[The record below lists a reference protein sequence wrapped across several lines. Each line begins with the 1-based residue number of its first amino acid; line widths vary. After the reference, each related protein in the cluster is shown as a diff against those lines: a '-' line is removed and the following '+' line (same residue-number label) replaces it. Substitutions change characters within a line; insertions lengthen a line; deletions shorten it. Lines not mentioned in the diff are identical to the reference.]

1 MHGYQNSDPN
11 SKAGGVELRL
21 GFLNIPLAKAIRE
34 TWRQGY
40 RWSDLFADLGSGLT
54 ICIIAIPMTMA
65 VAIACGIQPVHGL
78 YGAIIAGPLIG
89 LLGGSRLSV
98 SGPVAELAVLIYPVV
113 YQFGFGGVMLATW
126 MAGIMLLIMGLGKLG
141 RVIEFIPYPVT
152 TGFIAGTGVVICV
165 LQIKDFFGL
174 TLLTQPKYFLDR
186 LCGLVEAFPSIKLG
200 DTTVGI
206 VTLGVMM
213 IWPRFKLPVPG
224 HLIAMIVGSAI
235 GVGLPLLKPEWG
247 VATIGSQYGGIPQA
261 LPELLSFSHPLDLD
275 TIRILFGSAFAIA
288 MLCSI
293 KALLCAVVLDGMTGT
308 KHDPNAELVAHGIGN
323 LVLPFLGGL
332 TSTSALSRS
341 VANLRVGARSPIS
354 AVVHGISILLVVL
367 AFAPIFSYL
376 PMAALSALLLIAAWN
391 IFDLKH
397 CLQIVR
403 VGTRS
408 DVAVLLICFGL
419 TVLVDMVIA
428 VGVGMVLAALL
439 FMKQM
444 ANMTGGRWLLEASNA
459 DMHKHL
465 PEDVMVYEI
474 SGPLFFGATEKAMS
488 TLREHSSGLRVVIL
502 QMRGV
507 PTLDI
512 SGVVALKS
520 ALESLQNKRI
530 FVILSGVQPQPR
542 EVLLKAGLEEKPN
555 RLAMCEDMEESLDL
569 ARRKRPLGSDL

>member
-1 MHGYQNSDPN
+1 M
-11 SKAGGVELRL
+11 R
-21 GFLNIPLAKAIRE
+21 FRFFNIPLAKAIRD
-34 TWRQGY
+34 TWKQGY
-40 RWSDLFADLGSGLT
+40 RFPDFFADISAGLT
-54 ICIIAIPMTMA
+54 ICVIAIPMTMA
-65 VAIACGIQPVHGL
+65 VAIACGVQPVHGL

-89 LLGGSRLSV
+89 LLGGSRLSI

-113 YQFGFGGVMLATW
+113 YQFGFGGVMLVTW
-126 MAGIMLLIMGLGKLG
+126 MAGLILLIMGLAKLG

-152 TGFIAGTGVVICV
+152 TGFIAGTGVVICA

-174 TLLTQPKYFLDR
+174 SLLTQPKYFLDR
-186 LCGLVEAFPSIKLG
+186 LIGLADAFPSWKMA

-206 VTLGVMM
+206 VTLMVMM
-213 IWPRFKLPVPG
+213 VWPRFKLPIPG
-224 HLIAMIVGSAI
+224 HLIAMIVGSAV
-235 GVGLPLLKPEWG
+235 GVGLPLLSPELS
-247 VATIGSQYGGIPQA
+247 VETIGSRYGGIPQG
-261 LPELLSFSHPLDLD
+261 LPELLSFSQNLDLD
-275 TIRILFGSAFAIA
+275 SIRILLGSAFAIA

-323 LVLPFLGGL
+323 LVLPFFGGL

-341 VANLRVGARSPIS
+341 VANVRVGARSPIS
-354 AVVHGISILLVVL
+354 SVIHGLSILLVILV
-367 AFAPIFSYL
+367 FAPIFSYL
-376 PMAALSALLLIAAWN
+376 PMAALAALLLIAAWN
-391 IFDLKH
+391 IFDFQH

-444 ANMTGGRWLLEASNA
+444 ANITGGKWLLEAA
-459 DMHKHL
+459 HWDAHERL
-465 PEDVMVYEI
+465 PHDIMVYEI

-488 TLREHSSGLRVVIL
+488 TLREHSSGLKVVIL

-507 PTLDI
+507 PTMDI

-520 ALESLQNKRI
+520 ALESLQHKRI
-530 FVILSGVQPQPR
+530 FVILSNVQQQPR
-542 EVLLKAGLEEKPN
+542 EALKRAGVEPEPQK
-555 RLAMCEDMEESLDL
+555 LAICDDMQESVEL
-569 ARRKRPLGSDL
+569 ARKRGF